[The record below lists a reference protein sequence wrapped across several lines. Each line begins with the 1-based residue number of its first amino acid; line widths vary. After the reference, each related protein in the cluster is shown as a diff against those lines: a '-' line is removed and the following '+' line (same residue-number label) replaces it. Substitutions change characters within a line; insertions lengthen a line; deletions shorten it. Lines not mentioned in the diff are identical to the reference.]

1 MTFPEMRAL
10 YAEKGMIENR
20 ICGKEG
26 FHIIMEKE
34 GEIIAHGNSAAT
46 TDQTC
51 MMGGICVAQ
60 DMRKRVC
67 KRDLAYIV

>member
-26 FHIIMEKE
+26 FHIIMEKKE
-34 GEIIAHGNSAAT
+34 RS
-46 TDQTC
+46 
-51 MMGGICVAQ
+51 
-60 DMRKRVC
+60 
-67 KRDLAYIV
+67 